1 MAEEVIESFIVF
13 LQNEKKYSVHTIT
26 AYGKDLE
33 DFQFFIQET
42 SDCGIVGATA
52 SLIRAWMVS
61 LVDSGLS
68 HRSVNRKLY
77 ALRAFYR
84 FLLQTGTIET
94 NPVAQIKSLKTS
106 RKVQIPFSR
115 KEIKKVFEL
124 LEEDG
129 SFEGLRDRLIIEIFY
144 STGVRRSELIGI
156 RLQDISVSSGT
167 LKVRGKGD
175 KERIIPLLN
184 SVITSLDRYLQARNQ
199 LDNIGDSEFLF
210 LTSRGFKIYESL
222 VYRVINTY
230 FSAVSEKVK
239 KSPHIL
245 RHSFATHLLDEG
257 ADLNSV
263 KELLGHSSL
272 ASTQVYVHTGIS
284 RLKEIYRDAHPRN

>member
-1 MAEEVIESFIVF
+1 MAEEFIESFIVF

-106 RKVQIPFSR
+106 RRVQIPFSR

-184 SVITSLDRYLQARNQ
+184 SVITSLDRYLKARNQ

>member
-1 MAEEVIESFIVF
+1 MAEEFIESFIVF

-106 RKVQIPFSR
+106 RRVQIPFSR

-156 RLQDISVSSGT
+156 RLQDISVSTGT

-184 SVITSLDRYLQARNQ
+184 SVITSLDRYLKARNQ

>member
-1 MAEEVIESFIVF
+1 MRS
-13 LQNEKKYSVHTIT
+13 
-26 AYGKDLE
+26 
-33 DFQFFIQET
+33 
-42 SDCGIVGATA
+42 
-52 SLIRAWMVS
+52 WMVS

-129 SFEGLRDRLIIEIFY
+129 SFEGLRDRLITEIFY

-156 RLQDISVSSGT
+156 RLQDISVSSGI

-175 KERIIPLLN
+175 KERIIPLMN
-184 SVITSLDRYLQARNQ
+184 SVITSLDRYLKARNQ

-245 RHSFATHLLDEG
+245 RHSSATHLLDEG

>member
-1 MAEEVIESFIVF
+1 MAEEFIESFIVF

-33 DFQFFIQET
+33 DLQFFIQET

-84 FLLQTGTIET
+84 LLLQTGTIET

-184 SVITSLDRYLQARNQ
+184 SVITSLDRYLKARNQ